1 MPNRLVYPTPT
12 ILARATHAVLAV
24 LAAIGLLTAVVAM
37 FTTPLPD
44 GLAAFTTVVAA
55 VR

>member
-12 ILARATHAVLAV
+12 ILARATHAALAV
-24 LAAIGLLTAVVAM
+24 LTAIGLLTAVIAV

-44 GLAAFTTVVAA
+44 GLVAFTTAVAA